1 MRLVIVAVIFRVEHL
16 ILYSVT
22 GMKRNIF
29 LLTLMP
35 ILIGISACGEK
46 NMDLP
51 GEIQNFQDSQ
61 LVLVIYSEG
70 NIVNEKTIEK
80 DENLYANI
88 KKWLS
93 ENSIGWKS
101 SYTNYVPE
109 YIIRGKTFSIRKN
122 GSFYTVIY
130 EKGEKDFVQLEK
142 EMETSNFIDLN
153 N

>member
-1 MRLVIVAVIFRVEHL
+1 
-16 ILYSVT
+16 
-22 GMKRNIF
+22 
-29 LLTLMP
+29 
-35 ILIGISACGEK
+35 
-46 NMDLP
+46 MDLP